1 MNKIISIF
9 FVNQQQKEKVYFR
22 KPFIYEPRVPF
33 ISPKK
38 FRIKPQLIGYQVI
51 KLFYVLYTFRQLS
64 NIGKKA
70 KKQEGVFENNFLTMI
85 EAKLP
90 SFIYRTSLFSN
101 IFESINFV
109 KQNNV

>member
-1 MNKIISIF
+1 MQKIIDIF
-9 FVNQQQKEKVYFR
+9 IVKKQQKEKVFFK

-33 ISPKK
+33 IVAKK
-38 FRIKPQLIGYQVI
+38 FRIKKQLIGVQII
-51 KLFYVLYTFRQLS
+51 KLFYVLYNFRQLS

-70 KKQEGVFENNFLTMI
+70 KKQEGVFEHNFLTII

-101 IFESINFV
+101 LFDSIKFV